1 MNRPRY
7 DEEGPTVRT
16 ITVYLVD
23 DNRDV
28 RTALVELVEAVPEF
42 RVVGSSGT
50 MAKAVPEIARLRPTI
65 AVVDE
70 WLPDGTG
77 PQVCRRIRSRVPD
90 VAVVILSAG
99 VSGENGRSEAEA
111 AGASAYVLKQVV
123 DFSLLNV
130 LIRLV
135 STGPTQPEAVS

>member
-1 MNRPRY
+1 M
-7 DEEGPTVRT
+7 RT

-23 DNRDV
+23 DDRHV
-28 RTALVELVEAVPEF
+28 RAALVELVEAVPGF

-50 MAKAVPEIARLRPTI
+50 MAEAVPEIVRLRPTI

-77 PQVCRRIRSRVPD
+77 PQVCQRIRAVVPD
-90 VAVVILSAG
+90 VPVVILSAG

-111 AGASAYVLKQVV
+111 AGASAYVVKQVA
-123 DFSLLNV
+123 DFSLLDV
-130 LIRLV
+130 LIRLA
-135 STGPTQPEAVS
+135 SAGPSQSDAVS